1 LAIADC
7 GFQRDLIAELIG
19 IRSPKSVMSSGSLA
33 LILHAHLPF
42 VRHPEHEHFLEED
55 WFFEAITEC
64 YVPLVRMMQR
74 LLDEHVPFKLAMSLT
89 PTLCAMLQDKLLCE
103 RYVRH
108 LDSLIDLAT
117 RERKRNRNH
126 PPLHELAN
134 FYFKIFR
141 ETRRFFVDE
150 YKCDLLATFREL
162 RESGGLEIV
171 ASAATHG
178 LLPLLQEPVI
188 AEGGDLGVPAFAS
201 STPSRST
208 LKTVAARAQILIG
221 RDVYVDLF
229 GVEPRGFWLP
239 ECAYGPGLESILQE
253 ANIRW
258 FVLDTHGLLFGKPR
272 PRRSIYA
279 PCYTPAGPAAFAR
292 DHDSSRQ
299 VWSAQG
305 GYPGDPAYR
314 EFYRDAGFDLPLEHL
329 GPVAHGTRKFSGVKY
344 HRITGAGGQKEL
356 YDPAAAER
364 IAERQALHYLEER
377 RRQIR
382 EVAAAGFDPIVVVPF
397 DAELFGHWWFEG
409 PGFLEQ
415 FIRQSAIE
423 RDFRLSTPSEY
434 LTANPT
440 QQIIEPATSTWGEKG
455 YFEVWLNPS
464 NAWIYPQLHIAAQR
478 MSDAARRYASSAV
491 VEQPLR
497 LTGENPP
504 DEAPALQLADRVLK
518 QLARELL
525 LAQSSDWAFL
535 MKTGTAPEY
544 ATKRT
549 IDHLARFNR
558 LHDQLVTNTVD
569 EKFLRECQW
578 RDNLFPNVNWSYY
591 V

>member
-1 LAIADC
+1 
-7 GFQRDLIAELIG
+7 
-19 IRSPKSVMSSGSLA
+19 
-33 LILHAHLPF
+33 
-42 VRHPEHEHFLEED
+42 
-55 WFFEAITEC
+55 
-64 YVPLVRMMQR
+64 
-74 LLDEHVPFKLAMSLT
+74 
-89 PTLCAMLQDKLLCE
+89 
-103 RYVRH
+103 
-108 LDSLIDLAT
+108 
-117 RERKRNRNH
+117 
-126 PPLHELAN
+126 
-134 FYFKIFR
+134 
-141 ETRRFFVDE
+141 
-150 YKCDLLATFREL
+150 
-162 RESGGLEIV
+162 
-171 ASAATHG
+171 
-178 LLPLLQEPVI
+178 
-188 AEGGDLGVPAFAS
+188 
-201 STPSRST
+201 
-208 LKTVAARAQILIG
+208 LIG

-344 HRITGAGGQKEL
+344 HRITGTGGQKQL
-356 YDPAAAER
+356 YDPVAAER
-364 IAERQALHYLEER
+364 IAERQALHFLEER

-382 EVAAAGFDPIVVVPF
+382 EVASPGFDPIVVVPF

-409 PGFLEQ
+409 PHFLEQ
-415 FIRQSAIE
+415 FIRQAAIE
-423 RDFRLSTPSEY
+423 RDFRFSTPSEY
-434 LTANPT
+434 LAANPT
-440 QQIIEPATSTWGEKG
+440 QQIIEPAISTWGENG

-464 NAWIYPQLHIAAQR
+464 NAWIYPQLDIAAQR
-478 MSDAARRYASSAV
+478 MTEVARRHAEDCRAL
-491 VEQPLR
+491 VE
-497 LTGENPP
+497 
-504 DEAPALQLADRVLK
+504 RVLK

-535 MKTGTAPEY
+535 MKTGTARDY

-549 IDHLARFNR
+549 IEHLARFNR

-569 EKFLRECQW
+569 EEFLRECEW
-578 RDNLFPNVNWSYY
+578 RDNLFPNVNWRYY
-591 V
+591 I

>member
-1 LAIADC
+1 M
-7 GFQRDLIAELIG
+7 
-19 IRSPKSVMSSGSLA
+19 PGSLA

-55 WFFEAITEC
+55 WLFEAITEC
-64 YVPLVRMMQR
+64 YIPLVRMMQR
-74 LLDEHVPFKLAMSLT
+74 LVDDHVPFKLTISLT

-108 LDSLIDLAT
+108 LDLLFDLAA
-117 RERKRNRNH
+117 RERKRNRKH
-126 PPLHELAN
+126 AQLRELAD
-134 FYFKIFR
+134 FYSKIFC

-150 YKCDLLATFREL
+150 CRCDLLTCFREL
-162 RESGGLEIV
+162 RESGRLEII

-178 LLPLLQEPVI
+178 LLPLLQS
-188 AEGGDLGVPAFAS
+188 AG
-201 STPSRST
+201 RS
-208 LKTVAARAQILIG
+208 LEAARAQVLIG
-221 RDVYVDLF
+221 RDVYADLF
-229 GVEPRGFWLP
+229 DAEPAGFWLP
-239 ECAYGPGLESILQE
+239 ECAYAPALEPILQE

-258 FVLDTHGLLFGKPR
+258 FILDTHGLLFGTPR

-292 DHDSSRQ
+292 DRDSSRQ

-314 EFYRDAGFDLPLEHL
+314 EFYRDAGFDLPMEHL
-329 GPVAHGTRKFSGVKY
+329 GSLGHGSRKFSGVKY
-344 HRITGAGGQKEL
+344 HRITGPSEEKEL

-364 IAERQALHYLEER
+364 VAKTQALHFLEQR
-377 RRQIR
+377 RRQICG
-382 EVAAAGFDPIVVVPF
+382 VATAGFDPIVVVPF

-409 PGFLEQ
+409 PRFLEQ
-415 FIRQSAIE
+415 FIRHAPSE
-423 RDFRLSTPSEY
+423 PDFRLSTPSEY
-434 LTANPT
+434 LAANPT
-440 QQIIEPATSTWGEKG
+440 QQIIEPAASTWGENG
-455 YFEVWLNPS
+455 YFEVWLNPT
-464 NAWIYPQLHIAAQR
+464 NAWIYPQLQIAAQQI
-478 MSDAARRYASSAV
+478 SEVARRHAEDCSM
-491 VEQPLR
+491 
-497 LTGENPP
+497 
-504 DEAPALQLADRVLK
+504 LADGVLK

-535 MKTGTAPEY
+535 MKTGTAREY

-569 EKFLRECQW
+569 EQFLHECES
-578 RDNLFPNVNWSYY
+578 RDNLFPNVNWRYY
-591 V
+591 A